1 MGEMLTKWVDENPTM
16 LIILFVA
23 MAVIAIVIAIAVSAK
38 NKGKK
43 KKRLQEDANLA
54 ELVFD
59 GMVMPPR
66 PIAGP
71 MGRAEGYTIFAVNGS
86 AMENYGRSVLVP
98 SGEVQL
104 DFEYC
109 FQPAGK
115 NFATSFGRR
124 VKTLEVSAGQK
135 YIISFNYLEE
145 KIELKNKGAV
155 QK

>member
-1 MGEMLTKWVDENPTM
+1 MGDALGKWVEQNPM
-16 LIILFVA
+16 LLTALFVG
-23 MAVIAIVIAIAVSAK
+23 MAVVALVIAIVVSAK

-54 ELVFD
+54 EIVFD
-59 GMVMPPR
+59 GAVMPPH

-71 MGRAEGYTIFAVNGS
+71 MGRTEGYTIFAVNGG
-86 AMENYGRSVLVP
+86 AMENYGRSILVP
-98 SGEVQL
+98 AGEVQL

-109 FQPAGK
+109 YLPMGK
-115 NFATSFGRR
+115 NFATSFGRQT
-124 VKTLEVSAGQK
+124 KTLEVSAGQK
-135 YIISFNYLEE
+135 YMITFNYLEE

>member
-1 MGEMLTKWVDENPTM
+1 MGEALGKWVEQNPM
-16 LIILFVA
+16 MMVALFVG
-23 MAVIAIVIAIAVSAK
+23 MAVIAIVISIVVSAK

-59 GMVMPPR
+59 GAVMPPR
-66 PIAGP
+66 PIAGS
-71 MGRAEGYTIFAVNGS
+71 MGRAEGYTIFAVNGG

-98 SGEVQL
+98 SGKVEL

-109 FQPAGK
+109 FQTVGK
-115 NFATSFGRR
+115 NFATSFGRKT
-124 VKTLEVSAGQK
+124 KTLEVMAGQK
-135 YIISFNYLEE
+135 YAISFNYLEE